1 MSEPYDPY
9 LAYYA
14 AMTRVGITPLSRE
27 WYYRAIAAKPAK
39 PVSDIQ
45 FDHDREREGDAQ

>member
-1 MSEPYDPY
+1 MLDPY

-14 AMTRVGITPLSRE
+14 AMSRAGITPLSRE

-39 PVSDIQ
+39 PVSDEQ
-45 FDHDREREGDAQ
+45 WDHDREKKGNAQ